1 MWILPQFPTKNSHNF
16 ISFIDL
22 IKGVV
27 PTKLLSFLTSLEIT
41 RPQAVSITTK
51 LLSYIR
57 AASWD
62 NIWIPRCAQFQDFI
76 RSKGITPAQQRSGP
90 RLVSHAIS
98 VPALLPIVPLR
109 TGFHNHTRLWL
120 PITYLT
126 AKVIL
131 FLDAITV
138 LSSWW
143 VCLGHVFVALAIEDS

>member
-1 MWILPQFPTKNSHNF
+1 M
-16 ISFIDL
+16 
-22 IKGVV
+22 
-27 PTKLLSFLTSLEIT
+27 
-41 RPQAVSITTK
+41 TK

-62 NIWIPRCAQFQDFI
+62 KIWVPRCTQFQDFI

-90 RLVSHAIS
+90 RLVSHPIS
-98 VPALLPIVPLR
+98 IPALLPIVPLQ

-131 FLDAITV
+131 FLGAITV
-138 LSSWW
+138 LSSWLN
-143 VCLGHVFVALAIEDS
+143 VLVRVFVAFAIEDS